1 MARRRSPEM
10 KDHVLRC
17 TLHLAVPR
25 TTAFAFFSHAENL
38 ARITPPELAFKIR
51 TPLPIDMRA
60 GALIDYT
67 IGLRGIP
74 MRWRTRID
82 RWVPD
87 EEFVDVQ
94 LRGPYAK
101 WVHRHGFR
109 DDGNG
114 GTIIDD
120 EVRYRLPFGMLGAIA
135 HPIVRMQLRRIFN
148 FRGQAVRR
156 LLGDTSSSAADEV
169 IFRRY

>member
-1 MARRRSPEM
+1 M

-25 TTAFAFFSHAENL
+25 TTAFDFFSHAENL
-38 ARITPPELAFKIR
+38 ARITPPELAFRIR
-51 TPLPIDMRA
+51 TPLPIDMRE

-82 RWVPD
+82 RWVPG

-101 WVHRHGFR
+101 WVHRHRFR
-109 DDGNG
+109 DGANG

-120 EVRYRLPFGMLGAIA
+120 EVRYRLPFGVLGSIA

-156 LLGDTSSSAADEV
+156 LLGDASSPVADEAV
-169 IFRRY
+169 HFTDAAA